1 MFYFLNETGMVLS
14 SAAQFQR
21 FMCDTVVFVKHEV
34 LEKPEH
40 DLCFYEIPVVFL
52 LPYYPEFI
60 LTLNS

>member
-1 MFYFLNETGMVLS
+1 MVLS
-14 SAAQFQR
+14 SVAQFQR